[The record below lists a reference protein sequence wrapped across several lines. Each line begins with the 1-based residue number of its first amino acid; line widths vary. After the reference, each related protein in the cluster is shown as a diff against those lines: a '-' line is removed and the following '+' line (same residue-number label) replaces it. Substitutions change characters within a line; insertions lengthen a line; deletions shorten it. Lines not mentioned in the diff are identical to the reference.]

1 MEQATVT
8 ISRKEY
14 EALKGYKKIDKSLL
28 QDIAR
33 GIKDILQ
40 GKVKEI

>member
-1 MEQATVT
+1 MAPET
-8 ISRKEY
+8 ITIPKKEY
-14 EALKGYKKIDKSLL
+14 EALKRRAEVDQELL

-40 GKVKEI
+40 GKVREV

>member
-1 MEQATVT
+1 MEQETVT
-8 ISRKEY
+8 ITKTEYQELKKHAEVDKEL
-14 EALKGYKKIDKSLL
+14 LK
-28 QDIAR
+28 DIAT

>member
-1 MEQATVT
+1 MAQETVT
-8 ISRKEY
+8 IPKKEY
-14 EALKGYKKIDKSLL
+14 RELKKLQKADQELL

-40 GKVKEI
+40 GKVKEV

>member
-1 MEQATVT
+1 MEKEMIT
-8 ISRKEY
+8 ISRKNY
-14 EALKGYKKIDKSLL
+14 EELLENKKIDQEFIS
-28 QDIAR
+28 DIAR

>member
-1 MEQATVT
+1 MMK
-8 ISRKEY
+8 ISKQE
-14 EALKGYKKIDKSLL
+14 YKKLKELEEVDQELL
-28 QDIAR
+28 IDIAR

>member
-1 MEQATVT
+1 MEKEM
-8 ISRKEY
+8 ICIPKREY
-14 EALKGYKKIDKSLL
+14 EKLVKIRKADQELL
-28 QDIAR
+28 QDIAI

>member
-1 MEQATVT
+1 METVT
-8 ISRKEY
+8 ISKKEY
-14 EALKGYKKIDKSLL
+14 VELKKFQIVDQELL

-40 GKVKEI
+40 GKVKEV

>member
-1 MEQATVT
+1 MIT
-8 ISRKEY
+8 IPKKKYEELLEYQEVDKEFM
-14 EALKGYKKIDKSLL
+14 S
-28 QDIAR
+28 DIAR

>member
-1 MEQATVT
+1 MVK
-8 ISRKEY
+8 ISKREYDELKKFRKVDQE
-14 EALKGYKKIDKSLL
+14 LL

-40 GKVKEI
+40 GKVKEV